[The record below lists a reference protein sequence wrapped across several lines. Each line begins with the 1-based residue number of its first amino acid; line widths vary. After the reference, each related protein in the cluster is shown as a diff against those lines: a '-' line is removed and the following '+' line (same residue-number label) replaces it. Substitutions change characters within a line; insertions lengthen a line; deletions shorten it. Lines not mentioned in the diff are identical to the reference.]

1 MCKLTQFTHNAIR
14 LCVLLLVQ
22 VWDNQFRTPSLM
34 VYLTNAL
41 LFLVHSLQPLMCRH
55 RFLRSIVAMWLSL
68 MMKMKCD
75 FGSYFFL
82 CLELVHVLEGLS
94 PGRFNQWAYRPGRTF
109 DWTITNAS
117 HRNVEKNTRLR
128 IRGCSSLCRLQKGH
142 WQCFSFYLVYE
153 TQDIKILSAL
163 TDLYFDVI
171 LLSLSYGL
179 KLVLWGSCCNSE
191 ILQSLERLH
200 YRAARLILNLPNDME
215 SCQVL
220 KQAQWC
226 NLYSYFKPVF
236 FICIHKAYHE

>member
-1 MCKLTQFTHNAIR
+1 MPAAI
-14 LCVLLLVQ
+14 
-22 VWDNQFRTPSLM
+22 P
-34 VYLTNAL
+34 AK
-41 LFLVHSLQPLMCRH
+41 HSRH
-55 RFLRSIVAMWLSL
+55 VIESDDENEIWFWIL
-68 MMKMKCD
+68 
-75 FGSYFFL
+75 FFL
-82 CLELVHVLEGLS
+82 CLELVHVFNGLP
-94 PGRFNQWAYRPGRTF
+94 PGRFNQWANRPGRTF
-109 DWTITNAS
+109 DWTITNTS

-128 IRGCSSLCRLQKGH
+128 IRGCSSLCRFQKGH

-153 TQDIKILSAL
+153 TQEIKILSAL

-236 FICIHKAYHE
+236 FICIHKAYHEKLPRLNTCYMKDSLRS

>member
-1 MCKLTQFTHNAIR
+1 MWFWKL
-14 LCVLLLVQ
+14 
-22 VWDNQFRTPSLM
+22 
-34 VYLTNAL
+34 
-41 LFLVHSLQPLMCRH
+41 
-55 RFLRSIVAMWLSL
+55 
-68 MMKMKCD
+68 
-75 FGSYFFL
+75 FFL
-82 CLELVHVLEGLS
+82 CLEPVHIFDGLP
-94 PGRFNQWAYRPGRTF
+94 PGRFNQRAYRPGRTF
-109 DWTITNAS
+109 DWTITNTS

-128 IRGCSSLCRLQKGH
+128 IRGCSSLCRFQKGH

-153 TQDIKILSAL
+153 TQEIKILSAL

-226 NLYSYFKPVF
+226 NLYFLFVSIKRTTRNFRAWTPATWKTPSAHRRATLELLDTQTSPVMGASSGNWDYWIVLGIFTFKVHLHPHALSNQKTCKVKPKD
-236 FICIHKAYHE
+236 CNWHEI

>member
-1 MCKLTQFTHNAIR
+1 MWFWKL
-14 LCVLLLVQ
+14 
-22 VWDNQFRTPSLM
+22 
-34 VYLTNAL
+34 
-41 LFLVHSLQPLMCRH
+41 
-55 RFLRSIVAMWLSL
+55 
-68 MMKMKCD
+68 
-75 FGSYFFL
+75 FFL
-82 CLELVHVLEGLS
+82 CLELVHVFEGLS

-109 DWTITNAS
+109 DWTITNTS

-128 IRGCSSLCRLQKGH
+128 IRGCSSLCRFQKGH

-226 NLYSYFKPVF
+226 NLYSYFKPIF
-236 FICIHKAYHE
+236 FICIHKAYHEKLPRLNTCYMKDSLRSKARYSGTAWHANIPCYGSLEWKLRLLDRFRNI